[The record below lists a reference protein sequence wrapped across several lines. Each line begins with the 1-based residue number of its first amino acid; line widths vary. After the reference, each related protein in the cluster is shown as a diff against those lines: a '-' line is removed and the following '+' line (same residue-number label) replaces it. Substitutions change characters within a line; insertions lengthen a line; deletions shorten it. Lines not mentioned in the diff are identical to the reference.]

1 MSDSQNFKNIQKN
14 VDTQFFLSIFFYLV
28 FLIIYYFKGL
38 KGEGSGFT
46 IFITI
51 ALYIYNILWLYSKK
65 NIFNISPQ
73 KLLPQI
79 MLFYFLNLLL
89 MYTYFDPFNKASS
102 LDASGNKL
110 IISDFKPL
118 MFSFLSVLGFMSII
132 IYVYLHISPNSQ
144 ISSNYL
150 RLLFKTIGILIV
162 LAGLISMFAYF
173 AFYTPLPL
181 TIITNILNL
190 TIFILTLSL
199 IYKYLFP
206 KKQTETSGTPFENL
220 LKAYIFYIPC
230 LLIGFI
236 EYIKNE
242 LKITTSS
249 EWLILGIEGI
259 IIGLRILIPYLYK
272 LYYRHFSVE
281 GDLIEKGPLYLNTKH
296 DLGVIQN
303 YEPTAKTIGNNIKT
317 NNYNYNYNYALSTK
331 IWITP
336 QPPSTNDSYNK
347 ITNILDYGEIISIK
361 FHKDKMIF
369 YASTTEND
377 KSRDTL
383 VKIYET
389 KEFYYQKWNTITF
402 NYSGGT
408 LDIFI
413 NNKLVSSSMNITPII
428 KYNSVSVG
436 SNNGIHEGIKDII
449 YYNKVLSKNDIIGIN
464 NKD

>member
-14 VDTQFFLSIFFYLV
+14 VDPQFFLSFFFYLV
-28 FLIIYYFKGL
+28 FFIIYYFKGL
-38 KGEGSGFT
+38 KGQGSGFT

-51 ALYIYNILWLYSKK
+51 ALYIFNILWFYSKK
-65 NIFNISPQ
+65 SIFKISPQ

-89 MYTYFDPFNKASS
+89 MYTYFDPFKKASS

-110 IISDFKPL
+110 IISDLKPL

-132 IYVYLHISPNSQ
+132 IYVYLHISPSSQ
-144 ISSNYL
+144 VSSNYL
-150 RLLFKTIGILIV
+150 PLLFKPLGILIV
-162 LAGLISMFAYF
+162 LAGTISMFAYF
-173 AFYTPLPL
+173 AFYTPWPL
-181 TIITNILNL
+181 TIITSVLNIF
-190 TIFILTLSL
+190 IFILTLSL

-206 KKQTETSGTPFENL
+206 KKEEGSTSSSFENL

-236 EYIKNE
+236 EYLKNE

-259 IIGLRILIPYLYK
+259 IIGLRFLIPYLYK
-272 LYYRHFSVE
+272 LYYHHFSVD

-303 YEPTAKTIGNNIKT
+303 YESTAKTIGNNIKT
-317 NNYNYNYNYALSTK
+317 KTYNYNYALSGK

-361 FHKDKMIF
+361 FHKDNMIF
-369 YASTTEND
+369 YASTTENE
-377 KSRDTL
+377 KSTDTL

-389 KEFYYQKWNTITF
+389 KDFYYQKWNDIIF
-402 NYSGGT
+402 NYNGGT

-413 NNKLVSSSMNITPII
+413 NNQLVSSSINITPII

-436 SNNGIHEGIKDII
+436 SNNGIHGGIKDII
-449 YYNKVLSKNDIIGIN
+449 YYNKVLTKNDIIGIN
-464 NKD
+464 NKE